1 MISSLDDAKRVF
13 GELTIKLEMN
23 HDTQIVKAT
32 AYDDN
37 DIIRWAG
44 EEYFYINTINPTENP
59 EVEALKAEI
68 KALKAE
74 LALKTYTHAEVMDL
88 VDEKTK
94 SQKLMYE
101 QEIQEIAYAVK
112 IWPSELQQLQ
122 WAPDGLKGAII
133 ERIKSIMLS
142 IERIKTLKAE
152 IADYERVEQ
161 KIMKIV
167 RDNDRQGIYDMLL
180 PIHYREEDV

>member
-1 MISSLDDAKRVF
+1 MISSLADAKRVF

-23 HDTQIVKAT
+23 HDTQIVKAK

-37 DIIRWAG
+37 DIIRWDG

-59 EVEALKAEI
+59 EVEALKAE
-68 KALKAE
+68 
-74 LALKTYTHAEVMDL
+74 
-88 VDEKTK
+88 
-94 SQKLMYE
+94 
-101 QEIQEIAYAVK
+101 
-112 IWPSELQQLQ
+112 
-122 WAPDGLKGAII
+122 
-133 ERIKSIMLS
+133 
-142 IERIKTLKAE
+142 IKTLKAE